1 MSNITT
7 AVRDTN
13 TNARI
18 KRTVIK
24 TLEYLAL
31 LLACFIALLPLWSSF
46 TTSFKTAEEYGTTN
60 AMALPQ
66 NWLNFENYSQVW
78 TQGDML
84 RAFLTSAS
92 VVVVVVTVSVM
103 MGSMLAYVLNRFRF
117 PGNGLIRNLFM
128 IATLIPGIA
137 MQVTTYQIMKDL
149 GFLNS
154 IVGYMILMSGT
165 DVISIYIFL
174 QYFENLDGALD
185 ESAVLE
191 GCTYFGVFFKI
202 LLPLTKPAIITVA
215 VLKGVGRVQRVL
227 QREPLPAVQFL
238 ADDFHGAV
246 FLLRPLQ
253 ELLQHHLRRRAADA
267 DPQPDRVPVLPEAG
281 VRGPGQRI
289 CEGLK
294 NRLTLHW
301 QS

>member
-1 MSNITT
+1 MSNTT
-7 AVRDTN
+7 MAVTSTN
-13 TNARI
+13 TGARV
-18 KRTVIK
+18 KRGIFK

-31 LLACFIALLPLWSSF
+31 LLACFIALLPIISSF
-46 TTSFKTAEEYGTTN
+46 MTSFKTGEEYGTTN
-60 AMALPQ
+60 AMTPPA
-66 NWLNFENYSQVW
+66 NWFNFDNYVQVW
-78 TQGDML
+78 TEGNML
-84 RAFLTSAS
+84 EAFLTSAS
-92 VVVVVVTVSVM
+92 VVIVVVAVSVM

-137 MQVTTYQIMKDL
+137 MQVTTYQIMRDL

-215 VLKGVGRVQRVL
+215 VLKGVGVYNEYYNANLYLQSNSWKTISTALYSFSGPFKSSYNIICAGVL
-227 QREPLPAVQFL
+227 LTLIPSLL
-238 ADDFHGAV
+238 V
-246 FLLRPLQ
+246 FLIFQ
-253 ELLQHHLRRRAADA
+253 KH
-267 DPQPDRVPVLPEAG
+267 VYAG
-281 VRGPGQRI
+281 LASGSVKG
-289 CEGLK
+289 
-294 NRLTLHW
+294 
-301 QS
+301 

>member
-1 MSNITT
+1 MVRKGENGMTNAAM
-7 AVRDTN
+7 AVRNMN
-13 TNARI
+13 TGARA
-18 KRTVIK
+18 KRTVIR

-31 LLACFIALLPLWSSF
+31 LLACFIALLPIWSSF
-46 TTSFKTAEEYGTTN
+46 TTSFKTAEEYAQTN
-60 AMALPQ
+60 AMTLPH
-66 NWLNFENYSQVW
+66 NWLNFGNYVQVW
-78 TQGDML
+78 TEGDML

-92 VVVVVVTVSVM
+92 VVVVVVAVSVM

-137 MQVTTYQIMKDL
+137 MQVTTYQIMKEL

-215 VLKGVGRVQRVL
+215 VLKGVGVYNEYYSANLYLQSNSWRTISTALYSFSGPFKSSYNIICAGVL
-227 QREPLPAVQFL
+227 LTLIPSLV
-238 ADDFHGAV
+238 V
-246 FLLRPLQ
+246 FLIFQ
-253 ELLQHHLRRRAADA
+253 KQ
-267 DPQPDRVPVLPEAG
+267 VYAG
-281 VRGPGQRI
+281 LASGSVKG
-289 CEGLK
+289 
-294 NRLTLHW
+294 
-301 QS
+301 

>member
-1 MSNITT
+1 MSNVTLS
-7 AVRDTN
+7 VQSTN
-13 TNARI
+13 KKARAQ
-18 KRTVIK
+18 RTVIK

-128 IATLIPGIA
+128 VATLIPGIA

-174 QYFENLDGALD
+174 QFFENLNVALD

-202 LLPLTKPAIITVA
+202 LLPLTKPAIVTVA
-215 VLKGVGRVQRVL
+215 VLKGVGVYNEYYNANLYL
-227 QREPLPAVQFL
+227 QSNTWRTISTALYSFSGPFKSSYNIIC
-238 ADDFHGAV
+238 
-246 FLLRPLQ
+246 
-253 ELLQHHLRRRAADA
+253 
-267 DPQPDRVPVLPEAG
+267 AG
-281 VRGPGQRI
+281 V
-289 CEGLK
+289 L
-294 NRLTLHW
+294 LTLIPSLLIFLFF
-301 QS
+301 QKQVYAGLANGSVKG

>member
-1 MSNITT
+1 M
-7 AVRDTN
+7 AVTSTN
-13 TNARI
+13 TGARV
-18 KRTVIK
+18 KRGIFK

-31 LLACFIALLPLWSSF
+31 LLACFIALLPIISSF
-46 TTSFKTAEEYGTTN
+46 MTSFKTGEEYGTTN
-60 AMALPQ
+60 AMTPPA
-66 NWLNFENYSQVW
+66 NWFNFDNYVQVW
-78 TQGDML
+78 TEGNML
-84 RAFLTSAS
+84 EAFLTSAS
-92 VVVVVVTVSVM
+92 VVIVVVAVSVM

-137 MQVTTYQIMKDL
+137 MQVTTYQIMRDL

-215 VLKGVGRVQRVL
+215 VLKGVF
-227 QREPLPAVQFL
+227 PP
-238 ADDFHGAV
+238 HCI
-246 FLLRPLQ
+246 PS
-253 ELLQHHLRRRAADA
+253 
-267 DPQPDRVPVLPEAG
+267 PVLSRAPTTSSVPA
-281 VRGPGQRI
+281 
-289 CEGLK
+289 CC
-294 NRLTLHW
+294 
-301 QS
+301 

>member
-1 MSNITT
+1 MRKGENGMTNAAM
-7 AVRDTN
+7 AVRNMN
-13 TNARI
+13 TGART
-18 KRTVIK
+18 KRTVIR

-31 LLACFIALLPLWSSF
+31 LLACFIALLPIWSSF
-46 TTSFKTAEEYGTTN
+46 TTSFKTAEEYGKTN

-66 NWLNFENYSQVW
+66 NWLNFGNYAQVW
-78 TQGDML
+78 TEGDML

-92 VVVVVVTVSVM
+92 VVVVVVAVSVM

-137 MQVTTYQIMKDL
+137 MQVTTYQIMKER

-174 QYFENLDGALD
+174 QDFENLDGALD

-215 VLKGVGRVQRVL
+215 VLKGVGVYNEYYNANLYLQSNSWRTISTALSSFSGPFKSSYNIICAGVL
-227 QREPLPAVQFL
+227 LTLIPSLV
-238 ADDFHGAV
+238 V
-246 FLLRPLQ
+246 FLIFQ
-253 ELLQHHLRRRAADA
+253 KQ
-267 DPQPDRVPVLPEAG
+267 VYAG
-281 VRGPGQRI
+281 LASGSVKG
-289 CEGLK
+289 
-294 NRLTLHW
+294 
-301 QS
+301 

>member
-1 MSNITT
+1 MTNAAIS
-7 AVRDTN
+7 VRDTN
-13 TNARI
+13 QNARI

-31 LLACFIALLPLWSSF
+31 VLACFIALLPIWSSF
-46 TTSFKTAEEYGTTN
+46 TTSFKTAEEYATTN

-66 NWLNFENYSQVW
+66 NWLNFGNYAQVW
-78 TQGDML
+78 TEGEML

-174 QYFENLDGALD
+174 QYFENLDVALD

-215 VLKGVGRVQRVL
+215 VLKGVGVYNEYYSANLYL
-227 QREPLPAVQFL
+227 QSNSWRTISTALYSFSGPFKSSYNIIC
-238 ADDFHGAV
+238 
-246 FLLRPLQ
+246 
-253 ELLQHHLRRRAADA
+253 
-267 DPQPDRVPVLPEAG
+267 AG
-281 VRGPGQRI
+281 V
-289 CEGLK
+289 L
-294 NRLTLHW
+294 LTLIPSLIIFLVF
-301 QS
+301 QKQVYAGLASGSVKG